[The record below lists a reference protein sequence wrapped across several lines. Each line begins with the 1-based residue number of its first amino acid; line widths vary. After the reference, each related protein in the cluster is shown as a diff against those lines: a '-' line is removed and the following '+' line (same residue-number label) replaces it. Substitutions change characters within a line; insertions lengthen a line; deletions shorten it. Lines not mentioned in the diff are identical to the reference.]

1 MPSQKITGGFSQKIN
16 SHNSIASTKK
26 KDCIVLGV
34 INPNFKYHP
43 ASLPSAEDFFEGIR
57 SGDKTLLGRAISL
70 LESTNPSHRKLST
83 ELIRRSLDLKSETL
97 RIGISG
103 VPGVGKS
110 TFIEAFGNFLIDER
124 GHRVAVLA
132 IDPSS
137 QTGGGSIMGDKTRM
151 TRLSARKEAFIR
163 PSPSGNQL
171 GGISRTTR
179 ESLLLCE
186 AAGFDVVLVETVG
199 VGQSETAVYHLTDF
213 FLVLMLANA
222 GDELQGIK
230 RGIMEL
236 AHLVVIHKA
245 DGENISAA
253 RRAAAEYARA
263 LHLLQVSQSQW
274 SPRVCTASALTGAG
288 IAQVYDFIDQY
299 QRLTRASGYWQKNRL
314 SQLSYWYEQALAG
327 AWMYFLQKNPGKFD
341 IYKRLKSQVE
351 SGALDPFLAAEEFLK
366 EI

>member
-1 MPSQKITGGFSQKIN
+1 M
-16 SHNSIASTKK
+16 
-26 KDCIVLGV
+26 GV
-34 INPNFKYHP
+34 INPNFKYNP
-43 ASLPSAEDFFEGIR
+43 STLPSADALYQSLKEGNLLSLAR
-57 SGDKTLLGRAISL
+57 SISL
-70 LESTNPSHRKLST
+70 LESTNKEHRKLSA
-83 ELIRRSLDLKSETL
+83 ELMRRCAENDKASL

-110 TFIEAFGNFLIDER
+110 TFIEAFGNFLIDEV
-124 GHRVAVLA
+124 GYRVAVLA

-151 TRLSARKEAFIR
+151 PHLASRPEAFIR

-171 GGISRTTR
+171 GGVNRTTR

-186 AAGFDVVLVETVG
+186 AAGFDVIIVETVG

-236 AHLVVIHKA
+236 AHLVVINKA
-245 DGENISAA
+245 DGENLVAA

-263 LHLLQVSQSQW
+263 LHLLQAGQSQW
-274 SPRVCTASALTGAG
+274 SPRVCTASALTGSG
-288 IAQVYDFIDQY
+288 IAQVYDIIDQY
-299 QRLTRASGYWQKNRL
+299 RRLTNANGYWRQNRL
-314 SQLSYWYEQALAG
+314 MQQGYWYEQAIAG
-327 AWMYFLQKNPGKFD
+327 AWKYFLQKNPEK
-341 IYKRLKSQVE
+341 YQAYQRLKSLVE
-351 SGALDPFLAAEEFLK
+351 SGEADPFLAAEELFGQW
-366 EI
+366 

>member
-1 MPSQKITGGFSQKIN
+1 M
-16 SHNSIASTKK
+16 
-26 KDCIVLGV
+26 GV
-34 INPNFKYHP
+34 INPNFKYNP
-43 ASLPSAEDFFEGIR
+43 CILPSADELFEGLR
-57 SGDKTLLGRAISL
+57 NGDRTLLARAISL
-70 LESTNPSHRKLST
+70 LESTNHSHRKLAS
-83 ELIRRSLDLKSETL
+83 ELIIRCLDVKSETL

-110 TFIEAFGNFLIDER
+110 TFIEAFGNFLIDEF

-151 TRLSARKEAFIR
+151 PRLCVRKESFIR

-171 GGISRTTR
+171 GGINRTTR
-179 ESLLLCE
+179 ESLLICE
-186 AAGFDVVLVETVG
+186 AAGFDVILVETVG

-236 AHLVVIHKA
+236 AHLVVINKA
-245 DGENISAA
+245 DGENITSA
-253 RRAAAEYARA
+253 RLAAAEYARA
-263 LHLLQVSQSQW
+263 LHLLQTSQSQW

-288 IAQVYDFIDQY
+288 IAQVYDFINQY
-299 QRLTRASGYWQKNRL
+299 QRLTHANGYWRQNRL
-314 SQLSYWYEQALAG
+314 SQQTYWYEQTLAG
-327 AWMYFLQKNPGKFD
+327 AWMYFLQKNPEKHNL
-341 IYKRLKSQVE
+341 YLKLKSLVE
-351 SGALDPFLAAEEFLK
+351 SGEIDPFLAAEEVI
-366 EI
+366 EGIA

>member
-1 MPSQKITGGFSQKIN
+1 MVKKCIHFT
-16 SHNSIASTKK
+16 SIGIQRTK

-34 INPNFKYHP
+34 INPNFKYNP
-43 ASLPSAEDFFEGIR
+43 GTLPSAGELFEGVR
-57 SGDKTLLGRAISL
+57 SGDKTLLARAISL
-70 LESTNPSHRKLST
+70 LESTSDAHRKLAS
-83 ELIRRSLDLKSETL
+83 ELIHRCLEVKTETI

-110 TFIEAFGNFLIDER
+110 TFIEAFGNFLIDQH

-132 IDPSS
+132 VDPSS

-151 TRLSARKEAFIR
+151 PRLSVRKEAFIR

-171 GGISRTTR
+171 GGVNRTTR

-186 AAGFDVVLVETVG
+186 AAGFDVILVETVG

-236 AHLVVIHKA
+236 AHLVVINKA
-245 DGENISAA
+245 DGDHLTDA

-263 LHLLQVSQSQW
+263 LHLLQAGPSQW

-288 IAQVYDFIDQY
+288 IPQVYDITDQY
-299 QRLTRASGYWQKNRL
+299 KRLTQANGYWSKNRL
-314 SQLSYWYEQALAG
+314 SQQTYWYEQALAS
-327 AWMYFLQKNPGKFD
+327 AWMHFIQKNPEKFS
-341 IYKRLKSQVE
+341 IYKTLKSQVE
-351 SGALDPFLAAEEFLK
+351 SGEVDPFIAAERFLQ
-366 EI
+366 EIV